1 MSSHSHSSAGRRA
14 RLAAAVIAAAALMP
28 AMTACSAF
36 DHSSSSTPPVTTPV
50 TTSAGTTGSATT
62 PSASATPSATSTAP
76 GIVAATTAGAI
87 VRLNPATGAVL
98 QTLVP
103 AGTGVEADEISV
115 SSSGMV
121 YYAAGSGACDS
132 TIYSIPD
139 GGGGTPTPIASG
151 ALPAISPDGTKLAYA
166 VEPRAAQ
173 DCSGWDTSTPG
184 TAFKVDI
191 RTISSGTTVS
201 IPELPATQQGLPAP
215 VTHLSWASDNDH
227 LAVSIE
233 PVQDNEGW
241 ALNILDTSNASTY
254 LGANVTTVPVT
265 GASSNGQSFLSEGV
279 YLPDGNLFV
288 VHTCCAGIEG
298 KTGAPLL
305 WEVQPNG
312 SMIRQ
317 VAIGFAN
324 TVHNSL
330 DASADGNWLLYL
342 GGGDL
347 YVSQGG
353 TRPNQIATGLVAAT
367 WT

>member
-1 MSSHSHSSAGRRA
+1 VH
-14 RLAAAVIAAAALMP
+14 
-28 AMTACSAF
+28 
-36 DHSSSSTPPVTTPV
+36 
-50 TTSAGTTGSATT
+50 
-62 PSASATPSATSTAP
+62 
-76 GIVAATTAGAI
+76 
-87 VRLNPATGAVL
+87 LNPATGAVV
-98 QTLVP
+98 QTLIP
-103 AGTGVEADEISV
+103 SADGVEGDEISV
-115 SSSGMV
+115 SSSGSI

-132 TIYSIPD
+132 MIYAIDD
-139 GGGGTPTPIASG
+139 GGDGIPSPVASG
-151 ALPAISPDGTKLAYA
+151 ILPAISPDGTKLAYA
-166 VEPRAAQ
+166 VQPGPAQ

-191 RTISSGTTVS
+191 RPLGSDGTLSSGPTVS

-215 VTHLSWASDNDH
+215 ITYLSWAPDNDH

-241 ALNILDTSNASTY
+241 ALNILDTSSAQTY
-254 LGANVTTVPVT
+254 TGPNVTTVPVT
-265 GASSNGQSFLSEGV
+265 GASPQGQSYLSEGA

-298 KTGAPLL
+298 KTAAPLL
-305 WEVQPNG
+305 WEVQPDG
-312 SMIRQ
+312 TMVRQ

-324 TVHNSL
+324 IMHDSL

-353 TRPNQIATGLVAAT
+353 ARPSQIASGLVAAA
-367 WT
+367 WA

>member
-1 MSSHSHSSAGRRA
+1 MSPHSRSGRRA
-14 RLAAAVIAAAALMP
+14 RLAAVIVVAVALAP
-28 AMTACSAF
+28 AMTACSALTG
-36 DHSSSSTPPVTTPV
+36 SSSSTTAPATAP
-50 TTSAGTTGSATT
+50 AGASGAATT
-62 PSASATPSATSTAP
+62 PAASATPGTSSTEP
-76 GIVAATTAGAI
+76 TIVVATTSGAI
-87 VRLNPATGAVL
+87 ERLNPATGAVG

-103 AGTGVEADEISV
+103 AGTGVLGDELSV
-115 SSSGMV
+115 SDSGTV
-121 YYAAGSGACDS
+121 YYAVGSGACDS

-139 GGGGTPTPIASG
+139 GGGGGTPTPIASG
-151 ALPAISPDGTKLAYA
+151 TLPTISPDGTKLAYA

-215 VTHLSWASDNDH
+215 ITHLSWASDNDH

-241 ALNILDTSNASTY
+241 ALNTLDTSNAQTY

-265 GASSNGQSFLSEGV
+265 GASPHGQSFLSEGV

-288 VHTCCAGIEG
+288 VHSCCAGIEG
-298 KTGAPLL
+298 KTDAPLL
-305 WEVQPNG
+305 WEVLPDG
-312 SMIRQ
+312 ALLRQ

-324 TVHNSL
+324 TVHDSL
-330 DASADGNWLLYL
+330 DVSADGNWLLYL

-353 TRPNQIATGLVAAT
+353 ARPSQITTGLAAAA
-367 WT
+367 WA